1 MSEAEFCCDEGAWLA
16 NKAQYEREHSAA
28 HEQRKRKE
36 VIAMN
41 LKTMKTGDYVNL
53 RMVLTKAD
61 IRKTKAGKPYLQAT
75 FSDGTDTVSGN
86 IWDWSAALPELGVYD
101 VAAIAGE
108 YMGKKQLNNIDMHWS
123 DNQDKSAFG
132 VHYVDDVSG
141 YIKMFNNFLALIKND
156 VLRNIVADVYNR
168 VAPNYYSASSAVSV
182 HHVGA
187 GGNLVHT
194 CEVAL
199 LASKMAA
206 AMKLL
211 GYDVNEELCIAGALL
226 HDIGKIDTYEI
237 DGPAVN
243 MTLDGNMSDHIALGF
258 ARLQQS
264 VVAQQHPDVTRLL
277 GHIIL
282 SHHGSKEYGSPVT
295 PKFMEAYV
303 VSYADGLSAMMDT
316 LRSYNTKA
324 EEEQRPGIFTERIF
338 TANNSEHLL
347 QRAVY
352 AFLQENSET
361 LL

>member
-1 MSEAEFCCDEGAWLA
+1 MD
-16 NKAQYEREHSAA
+16 
-28 HEQRKRKE
+28 
-36 VIAMN
+36 
-41 LKTMKTGDYVNL
+41 LKTMKNGDHISL
-53 RMVLTKAD
+53 RMVLTKAE
-61 IRKTKAGKPYLQAT
+61 IRKTKTNKPYLQAT

-86 IWDWSAALPELGVYD
+86 IWDWAAALPELGVYD
-101 VAAIAGE
+101 VSAVAGE
-108 YMGKKQLNNIDMHWS
+108 YMGKKQLNNIVMRWS

-132 VHYVDDVSG
+132 IKYTDDVQG
-141 YIKMFNNFLALIKND
+141 YVTMFNNFLSRIKNET
-156 VLRNIVADVYNR
+156 LRNIVADVYSQ
-168 VAPNYYSASSAVSV
+168 VTTSFATASSAIGV

-187 GGNLVHT
+187 GGNLAHT

-199 LASKMAA
+199 LSSTIACS
-206 AMKLL
+206 LQVL
-211 GYDVNEELCIAGALL
+211 GYDVNEDLCIAGALL

-264 VVAQQHPDVTRLL
+264 VVAQQHPDITRLL

-282 SHHGSKEYGSPVT
+282 SHHGSKEFGSPVT

-303 VSYADGLSAMMDT
+303 VNYADSISAMMDT
-316 LRSYNTKA
+316 LHSYNTKA

-338 TANNSEHLL
+338 TAGNSEHLL

-352 AFLQENSET
+352 AFLQEKPET

>member
-1 MSEAEFCCDEGAWLA
+1 MD
-16 NKAQYEREHSAA
+16 
-28 HEQRKRKE
+28 
-36 VIAMN
+36 
-41 LKTMKTGDYVNL
+41 LKTMKNGDHISL
-53 RMVLTKAD
+53 RMVLTKAE
-61 IRKTKAGKPYLQAT
+61 IRKTKTNKPYLQAT

-86 IWDWSAALPELGVYD
+86 IWDWAAALPELGVYD
-101 VAAIAGE
+101 VSAVAGE
-108 YMGKKQLNNIDMHWS
+108 YMGKKQLNNIVMRWS

-132 VHYVDDVSG
+132 IKYTDDVQG
-141 YIKMFNNFLALIKND
+141 YVTMFNNFLSRIKNET
-156 VLRNIVADVYNR
+156 LRNIVADVYSQ
-168 VAPNYYSASSAVSV
+168 VTTSFATASSAIGV

-187 GGNLVHT
+187 GGNLAHT

-199 LASKMAA
+199 LSSTIACS
-206 AMKLL
+206 LQVL
-211 GYDVNEELCIAGALL
+211 GYDINEDLCIAGALL

-264 VVAQQHPDVTRLL
+264 VVAQQHPDITRLL

-282 SHHGSKEYGSPVT
+282 SHHGSKEFGSPVT

-303 VSYADGLSAMMDT
+303 VNYADGISAMMDT
-316 LRSYNTKA
+316 LHSYNTKA

-338 TANNSEHLL
+338 TAGNSEHLL

-352 AFLQENSET
+352 AFLQEKPET

>member
-1 MSEAEFCCDEGAWLA
+1 MD
-16 NKAQYEREHSAA
+16 
-28 HEQRKRKE
+28 
-36 VIAMN
+36 
-41 LKTMKTGDYVNL
+41 LKTMKPGDAISMRL
-53 RMVLTKAD
+53 VLTKAE
-61 IRKTKAGKPYLQAT
+61 IRKTKANKPYLQAT
-75 FSDGTDTVSGN
+75 FSDGTDTITGN
-86 IWDWSAALPELGVYD
+86 IWDWAASLPELGVYD
-101 VAAIAGE
+101 VAAVAGE
-108 YMGKKQLNNIDMHWS
+108 YMGKKQLNNIVMRWS

-132 VHYVDDVSG
+132 IKYVDDVQG
-141 YIKMFNNFLALIKND
+141 YVSMFNNFLSLIENE
-156 VLRNIVADVYNR
+156 VLRNIVADVYSQ
-168 VAPNYYSASSAVSV
+168 VAARYAAASSAVSV

-194 CEVAL
+194 CEVTL
-199 LASKMAA
+199 LASKIADVLQM
-206 AMKLL
+206 L
-211 GYDVNEELCIAGALL
+211 GYDVNTDLCIAGALL
-226 HDIGKIDTYEI
+226 HDVGKIDTYEI

-243 MTLDGNMSDHIALGF
+243 MSTDGTLSDHIALGF

-282 SHHGSKEYGSPVT
+282 SHHGSKEFGSPVT

-303 VSYADGLSAMMDT
+303 VNYADSISAMMDM

-338 TANNSEHLL
+338 TASNSEHLL

-352 AFLQENSET
+352 AFLQEKSET